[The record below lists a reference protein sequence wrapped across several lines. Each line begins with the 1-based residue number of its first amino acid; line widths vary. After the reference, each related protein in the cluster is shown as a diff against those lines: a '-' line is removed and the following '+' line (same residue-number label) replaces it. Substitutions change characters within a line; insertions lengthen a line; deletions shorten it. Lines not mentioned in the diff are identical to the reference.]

1 MSMTSRLR
9 HHFVVRAVYCYCH
22 HAYINVLTIAAMF
35 FFAANT
41 DVFIVGGYYYY
52 NAKIIVTYT
61 AVINLPQFLL
71 SRSARFLQEKG
82 THSIGSRK
90 TPRFSL
96 KLLPFEVSTFG

>member
-1 MSMTSRLR
+1 M
-9 HHFVVRAVYCYCH
+9 YCYWRF
-22 HAYINVLTIAAMF
+22 AYINVLTIAAMF

-41 DVFIVGGYYYY
+41 DVFVVGGYYYY

-82 THSIGSRK
+82 TRSIGSRK

-96 KLLPFEVSTFG
+96 ELLLALFALGFNIWVVDLS

>member
-1 MSMTSRLR
+1 
-9 HHFVVRAVYCYCH
+9 VYCYWRF
-22 HAYINVLTIAAMF
+22 AYINVLTIAAMF

-52 NAKIIVTYT
+52 NAKIIVTYIV
-61 AVINLPQFLL
+61 VIKLPQFLL

-82 THSIGSRK
+82 TRSIGPRK

-96 KLLPFEVSTFG
+96 ELLPCEVSTFG

>member
-1 MSMTSRLR
+1 
-9 HHFVVRAVYCYCH
+9 
-22 HAYINVLTIAAMF
+22 MF

-41 DVFIVGGYYYY
+41 DVFVVGGYYYY

-82 THSIGSRK
+82 TRSIGSRK

-96 KLLPFEVSTFG
+96 ELLLAFFALGFNIWVVDLS